1 MALPSNDSQG
11 FGVGIAAGKKAQT
24 PYNLRKRKRSPS
36 KDQKENE
43 VLPARG
49 KIPRREKC
57 LPIAILPPESK
68 IAFKF
73 IYLHTFFTGNIFD
86 LTIIF
91 FSVWIKIFGYLET
104 VTIHTKVSLVSKYFL
119 NLVRNSQNLAGEL
132 HISPNYVENV
142 FKLNKACLSL
152 LSYELNSKMAE
163 MLKRWPKVVA
173 VKFTKISAFEKQ
185 KWLRNRTKTNFER
198 DIFYQFKDLTD
209 FQKAWNTKT
218 LKAVSLSE
226 LNEKPY
232 YDGIED
238 PFPEAI
244 QLNTSMEHPEKFLK
258 LLPSDGFWSSLRGID
273 VFKIQYDSINMA
285 KYDSIKVIN
294 TYIPRTETFKFMA
307 KQIKK
312 LEHFQMEIGY
322 FLPFFANH
330 SFEVADELLSKDRQK
345 AFCDFLKSQ
354 EDTLM
359 EITFYFPCRF
369 CWDRIGVWMGAN
381 PQPGRLFD
389 YTKFIYE
396 AIQMFCP
403 RVNTIT
409 TNCLEQLN
417 DFFPYP
423 MSGAWK
429 NIKITTVSAPCF
441 EEPKNG
447 FRQCAPF

>member
-1 MALPSNDSQG
+1 M
-11 FGVGIAAGKKAQT
+11 
-24 PYNLRKRKRSPS
+24 
-36 KDQKENE
+36 
-43 VLPARG
+43 
-49 KIPRREKC
+49 
-57 LPIAILPPESK
+57 
-68 IAFKF
+68 
-73 IYLHTFFTGNIFD
+73 
-86 LTIIF
+86 
-91 FSVWIKIFGYLET
+91 WIKIFGYLDT
-104 VTIHTKVSLVSKYFL
+104 VTIHTKVSLVSKYFF

-152 LSYELNSKMAE
+152 LSNELNSKMAE

-218 LKAVSLSE
+218 LKAVSLSQ
-226 LNEKPY
+226 LMEKPN
-232 YDGIED
+232 GIED
-238 PFPEAI
+238 PFPEPI
-244 QLNTSMEHPEKFLK
+244 QLNTSMEQPEKFLK
-258 LLPSDGFWSSLRGID
+258 LLPYDGTFWSTLRGTD
-273 VFKIQYDSINMA
+273 VIKIQYDSINMA

-294 TYIPRTETFKFMA
+294 TYIPKTETFKFMA
-307 KQIKK
+307 KQMKK
-312 LEHFQMEIGY
+312 LEHFQMELGY

-330 SFEVADELLSKDRQK
+330 NVYGEIANELLSKDWQK

-369 CWDRIGVWMGAN
+369 CWDRIGAWMN
-381 PQPGRLFD
+381 WIPPHPLHQRLFD

-409 TNCLEQLN
+409 TNCQEQLK

-423 MSGAWK
+423 MAGAWK
-429 NIKITTVSAPCF
+429 NIKITPESAPCF

-447 FRQCAPF
+447 VRQCAPF